1 MKKITLALV
10 LAAFAIVS
18 ILPTVG
24 ADAKPA
30 DAKPAAA
37 PAGRPIVFNG
47 KLDAVDKQAKTI
59 KIGERVFHV
68 TSTTRIIK
76 DSKPATLDDAKV
88 GDEAAGQY
96 REGADKQLN
105 LISLR
110 VGPKPAAPGAAPKK
124 DAPAK

>member
-1 MKKITLALV
+1 MKKLALALT
-10 LAAFAIVS
+10 LAAFAAFTTLTIV
-18 ILPTVG
+18 
-24 ADAKPA
+24 AA

-37 PAGRPIVFNG
+37 PAARAIVFNG

-68 TSTTRIIK
+68 TSTTRI
-76 DSKPATLDDAKV
+76 SKAGKQATLDDAKV

-96 REGADKQLN
+96 RESEDKKLN
-105 LISLR
+105 LLSLR
-110 VGPKPAAPGAAPKK
+110 VGPKPAVPGAAPKK

>member
-1 MKKITLALV
+1 MKKLIIALT
-10 LAAFAIVS
+10 LAAFAAVIT
-18 ILPTVG
+18 LPVT
-24 ADAKPA
+24 AA

-37 PAGRPIVFNG
+37 PASRAIVFNG

-88 GDEAAGQY
+88 GDDAAGQY
-96 REGADKQLN
+96 REGDDKKLN
-105 LISLR
+105 LVSLR
-110 VGPKPAAPGAAPKK
+110 VGPKPGATPQK